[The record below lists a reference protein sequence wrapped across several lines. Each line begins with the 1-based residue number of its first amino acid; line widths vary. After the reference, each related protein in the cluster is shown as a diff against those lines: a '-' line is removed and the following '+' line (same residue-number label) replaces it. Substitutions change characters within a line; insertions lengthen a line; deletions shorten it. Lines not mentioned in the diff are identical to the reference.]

1 MNKNIEI
8 NGAELRTDEELGL
21 LVAIIGQ
28 KEIGWNA
35 MLQGFVH
42 VRWARSQQKHMTS
55 TGQET
60 KKSNIKQWK
69 QMLVKTLTAYSL
81 NCWKFRNE
89 QLHGKTEK
97 EGRKKNRSITKTGK
111 IPI

>member
-1 MNKNIEI
+1 MNENIEI
-8 NGAELRTDEELGL
+8 NGADLRTDEELGL

-42 VRWARSQQKHMTS
+42 VGWARSQQGHMTRN
-55 TGQET
+55 GLET

-69 QMLVKTLTAYSL
+69 RMLVKTFTAYSL
-81 NCWKFRNE
+81 NCWKFQNE

-97 EGRKKNRSITKTGK
+97 EGRTKKIDQL
-111 IPI
+111 